1 MFDFS
6 LALSLSVP
14 FHWFN
19 FGFHTSNM
27 WRYIR
32 CNIEST
38 RHCHSQLQY
47 CIYRL
52 FLKIRLHL
60 FFIRFVIAF
69 WQLKEERRTGE
80 KKLFNCIYL
89 CVCWHPI
96 YLSLYGRRIGS
107 IHFPYFT
114 FIVSVEAINFGYKKL
129 HVSPPKPFHTKPPNK
144 TVSIHRSVPMP

>member
-1 MFDFS
+1 MDPSRVCIVCEWVYTYNSHQNCICLIS
-6 LALSLSVP
+6 LSLSLSVP

-27 WRYIR
+27 WGYIR

-107 IHFPYFT
+107 IHFPYLCF
-114 FIVSVEAINFGYKKL
+114 SSSHLLYL
-129 HVSPPKPFHTKPPNK
+129 
-144 TVSIHRSVPMP
+144 